1 MNLSTMKSVTK
12 KGLFSLIYF
21 DYAASAPVLP
31 CAREAF
37 LSVSD
42 GNPNSVHTA
51 GRAARLTLENA
62 RSVIA
67 ECIGAEP
74 GQIGFTP
81 SATAACAIGC
91 AAAFVYAASPY
102 EHDAVRKALPNTFV
116 YNKGVAQILASNE
129 TGQIFYEEIRGLVKA
144 HEVFTDAT
152 AAMGHMGID
161 VKDLGVAAL
170 AAGGHKFG
178 AFPGIGFV
186 YVRDG
191 IEDKVSFPGTPPVAL
206 AWAMAAA
213 LKYRTDHLGMAEEL
227 FHHRSVFSYI
237 LQTKLLGIVHINTPF
252 YSIPTVLSVRF
263 DGINAMELLT
273 LMDVNGLC
281 ASAGSACHAGSD
293 TPSRVLIASG
303 LTPEQAGSTVR
314 FSFAEETTTD
324 DFLEAADI
332 ICESVERLR
341 SLSDV

>member
-1 MNLSTMKSVTK
+1 M
-12 KGLFSLIYF
+12 IYF
-21 DYAASAPVLP
+21 DCAASAPVLP

-37 LSVSD
+37 LSAPA
-42 GNPNSVHTA
+42 GNPNSVHA
-51 GRAARLTLENA
+51 IGRQARDALENA

-102 EHDAVRKALPNTFV
+102 EHDAVRKALPDTFV
-116 YNKGVAQILASNE
+116 YNRGVAQILASNE
-129 TGQIFYEEIRGLVKA
+129 TGQIFDKEVRDLAKA

-227 FHHRSVFSYI
+227 FHRRSVFSYI

-252 YSIPTVLSVRF
+252 FSIPTVLSVRF
-263 DGINAMELLT
+263 DGVNARELLT
-273 LMDVNGLC
+273 MLDVRGLC
-281 ASAGSACHAGSD
+281 ASAGSACHARSD

-303 LTPEQAGSTVR
+303 LTPEQARSTVR
-314 FSFAEETTTD
+314 FSFTEETNADTFMD
-324 DFLEAADI
+324 AADI

-341 SLSDV
+341 SFSDV